1 MALDRKEFL
10 QTALSVV
17 GLGFVASRFVGCG
30 GSDGPAGTTGAAGTG
45 NASGGNACEQHVPSE
60 TISANH
66 GHVLTVTQ
74 GDVAVG
80 TLKIYDIQGTATHD
94 HMVTLSPGS
103 FSTLEAG
110 QTVTLTS
117 TTNAGHSHTVTV
129 ACV

>member
-1 MALDRKEFL
+1 MALDRNEFL
-10 QTALSVV
+10 RTALSMV

-30 GSDGPAGTTGAAGTG
+30 GSDSPGGGTGTAGTG
-45 NASGGNACEQHVPSE
+45 SAGGNACEQHIPSE

-74 GDVAVG
+74 ADVAAG
-80 TLKIYDIQGTATHD
+80 ALKIYSIQGTATHD

-103 FSTLEAG
+103 FSTLKTG

-117 TTNAGHSHTVTV
+117 TTNAGHSHTITV